1 MRHAQSV
8 RSAIALAP
16 LVGLL
21 AACTIGPD
29 YKPPDEA
36 VPARF
41 AGAGGSETAG
51 PNGLG
56 PNGLGANAIGASAI
70 GANTVAPE
78 QTDAALARWWTG
90 FDDPTLDDLVAR
102 ALRDNLDVQEAAS
115 RIREARQQ
123 EIVAGASAWPTLS
136 ANAQFTHTHL
146 SQNSLGSFGGIFAG
160 AGGTGS
166 SAGVAGAGAAS
177 AFGLPG
183 FDFNTYQL
191 GFDASWEL
199 DLFGRT
205 RRSVEAARDTTIANV
220 WNGRDT
226 KVTLVAEVAD
236 TYLALRS
243 AQRRL
248 EINRRDLARQQDLLG
263 QIRTRSAF
271 GLATGLD
278 VQQQA
283 TAAAATSSALPPLSA
298 EVDVRLH
305 ALGVLLGQPPET
317 LLDTLGT
324 AAPPT
329 PPLIPPGLPADLLR
343 RRPDIRAAERQL
355 AAATA
360 NIGVAVA
367 DYYPDITL
375 TASPAL
381 VSTAL
386 SNLLTWG
393 SRNLSVGP
401 GLTWNLFDGGKVKAN
416 VAIANEHQRQALL
429 TYRKTVLT
437 ALQDVEDA
445 LTRCEADR
453 TRQQDLA
460 RQTDSARAA
469 ADLSRGQYHA
479 GLIPFSTVL
488 TTEAALLTAEDTAA
502 QNAATTAQDV
512 VAFYKALGGGWHDA
526 APAQAQTQ

>member
-1 MRHAQSV
+1 MA
-8 RSAIALAP
+8 AAP
-16 LVGLL
+16 LVGVL
-21 AACTIGPD
+21 AACAVGPD
-29 YKPPDEA
+29 YKPPDEV
-36 VPARF
+36 VPARY
-41 AGAGGSETAG
+41 AGTSGAGTAG
-51 PNGLG
+51 SVAT
-56 PNGLGANAIGASAI
+56 GAAL
-70 GANTVAPE
+70 
-78 QTDAALARWWTG
+78 TDVALARWWTG

-102 ALRDNLDVQEAAS
+102 ALRDNLDMQAAAS

-123 EIVAGASAWPTLS
+123 EIVAGAAGWPSLS
-136 ANAQFTHTHL
+136 ANAQFTHSHL
-146 SQNSLGSFGGIFAG
+146 SQNSLGSLGGLFGGASAGGAGRASGSAASAG
-160 AGGTGS
+160 AGS
-166 SAGVAGAGAAS
+166 PS

-183 FDFNTYQL
+183 FDFNTFQL

-205 RRSVEAARDTTIANV
+205 RRSVEAAHDTMTANV
-220 WNGRDT
+220 WNSRDT
-226 KVTLVAEVAD
+226 KVSLVAEVAD
-236 TYLALRS
+236 TYLALRA

-248 EINRRDLARQQDLLG
+248 AINQRDLARQQDLLD
-263 QIRTRSAF
+263 QIRTRTAF

-278 VQQQA
+278 VRQQE
-283 TAAAATSSALPPLSA
+283 TAVAATSSALPPLSA

-305 ALGVLLGQPPET
+305 ALGVLLGEPPEA

-329 PPLIPPGLPADLLR
+329 PPSIPAGLPADLLR

-393 SRNLSVGP
+393 SRNLSAGP
-401 GLTWNLFDGGKVKAN
+401 GLSWNLFDGGKVKAN

-445 LTRCEADR
+445 LTRSEADR

-469 ADLSRGQYHA
+469 ADLSRGQYRA

-488 TTEAALLTAEDTAA
+488 TTEAALLSAQDTAT

-512 VAFYKALGGGWHDA
+512 VALYKALGGGWDDTDPMLA
-526 APAQAQTQ
+526 LAP

>member
-1 MRHAQSV
+1 MA
-8 RSAIALAP
+8 AAP

-21 AACTIGPD
+21 AACTVGPD
-29 YKPPDEA
+29 YTPPDQA

-41 AGAGGSETAG
+41 AGTA
-51 PNGLG
+51 
-56 PNGLGANAIGASAI
+56 ASA
-70 GANTVAPE
+70 
-78 QTDAALARWWTG
+78 QTDGTLTRWWTG
-90 FDDPTLDDLVAR
+90 FGDPTLDDLVAR
-102 ALRDNLDVQEAAS
+102 ALRDNLDLQTATS

-123 EIVAGASAWPTLS
+123 EIVAGAAAWPSLS

-146 SQNSLGSFGGIFAG
+146 SQNSIGGLGGLLGG
-160 AGGTGS
+160 AGGAGGS
-166 SAGVAGAGAAS
+166 AGAAGGASPS
-177 AFGLPG
+177 AVGLPG

-205 RRSVEAARDTTIANV
+205 RRSMEATRDTTTASV
-220 WNGRDT
+220 WTGRDT
-226 KVTLVAEVAD
+226 QVSLVAEVAD
-236 TYLALRS
+236 TYLAFRA

-248 EINRRDLARQQDLLG
+248 AINQQDLARQQGLLD
-263 QIRTRSAF
+263 QISTRAAT

-278 VQQQA
+278 VRQQE
-283 TAAAATSSALPPLSA
+283 TAVAATSSGLPPLSTEA
-298 EVDVRLH
+298 EVRLH
-305 ALGVLLGQPPET
+305 ALGVLLGAPPEA
-317 LLDTLGT
+317 LLDTLGI

-329 PPLIPPGLPADLLR
+329 PPDIPAGLPADLLR

-367 DYYPDITL
+367 DYYPDVTL

-393 SRNLSVGP
+393 SRNLSAGA
-401 GLTWNLFDGGKVKAN
+401 GLSWNLFDGGKVTAN

-445 LTRCEADR
+445 LTRCDSDR

-469 ADLSRGQYHA
+469 ADLSRAQYRA
-479 GLIPFSTVL
+479 GLVPFSTVL
-488 TTEAALLTAEDTAA
+488 TTEAALLTAEDSAA
-502 QNAATTAQDV
+502 QNAATMAQDV
-512 VAFYKALGGGWHDA
+512 VALYKALGGGWGETDPLLTQA
-526 APAQAQTQ
+526 AAQ

>member
-1 MRHAQSV
+1 MRNARSIRSV
-8 RSAIALAP
+8 IAAAP

-21 AACTIGPD
+21 TACTVGPD
-29 YKPPDEA
+29 TKPPDVA
-36 VPARF
+36 VPAQF
-41 AGAGGSETAG
+41 AGTERAA
-51 PNGLG
+51 
-56 PNGLGANAIGASAI
+56 
-70 GANTVAPE
+70 
-78 QTDAALARWWTG
+78 QTDVPLARWWGG

-102 ALRDNLDVQEAAS
+102 ALRDNLDMQTAAS

-123 EIVAGASAWPTLS
+123 EIVAGAAAWPSLS
-136 ANAQFTHTHL
+136 ANAQFTHSHL
-146 SQNSLGSFGGIFAG
+146 SQNSLGSFGGIFGGAGGASGSIAG
-160 AGGTGS
+160 AGS
-166 SAGVAGAGAAS
+166 SS

-183 FDFNTYQL
+183 FDFNTYEL

-205 RRSVEAARDTTIANV
+205 RRTVEAARDTTTAYV

-226 KVTLVAEVAD
+226 QVSLVAEVAD
-236 TYLALRS
+236 TYLALRA

-248 EINRRDLARQQDLLG
+248 AINQRDLARQQDLLD
-263 QIRTRSAF
+263 QIRTRAVS

-278 VQQQA
+278 VRQQETAVAA
-283 TAAAATSSALPPLSA
+283 TASGLPPMSA
-298 EVDVRLH
+298 EVEVRLH
-305 ALGVLLGQPPET
+305 ALGVLLGEAPEA
-317 LLDTLGT
+317 LLTALGT
-324 AAPPT
+324 APPPRAPA
-329 PPLIPPGLPADLLR
+329 IPAGLPADLLR

-393 SRNLSVGP
+393 SRNLTVGP
-401 GLTWNLFDGGKVKAN
+401 GLSWNIFDGGKVKAN
-416 VAIANEHQRQALL
+416 VAIATEHQRQALL

-445 LTRCEADR
+445 LTHCDADR
-453 TRQQDLA
+453 TRQQALA
-460 RQTDSARAA
+460 RQTDTARAA
-469 ADLSRGQYHA
+469 ADLSRAQYRA
-479 GLIPFSTVL
+479 GLVPLSTVL
-488 TTEAALLTAEDTAA
+488 TTEAALLSAEDTAA
-502 QNAATTAQDV
+502 QNDATTAQDV
-512 VAFYKALGGGWHDA
+512 VALYKALGGGWSETDPVLA
-526 APAQAQTQ
+526 EAGTK